1 MPPRPPRLS
10 EERVRGCRIKLENY
24 RLTGVTTQTCCLMTS
39 AYVAKRNG
47 NKSSTCWVFCGN
59 KQRNVEC
66 FNTCQ
71 SKQRY
76 FPNRLTTPGHTD
88 TRKGRAVPKIN
99 STHRAG
105 CNYSVSNLVMKGPGL
120 RLEVSSFK
128 ASRAELKAGH
138 SCKRGAQFSHKTSV
152 YLDTDLLNYGICIV
166 VLSWPSARV
175 PPSGCGPGATHSSI
189 YARPHELT

>member
-1 MPPRPPRLS
+1 M
-10 EERVRGCRIKLENY
+10 EHGCRIKLENY
-24 RLTGVTTQTCCLMTS
+24 CFTGVTTQTCCLMTS
-39 AYVAKRNG
+39 VHVAKRNG

-59 KQRNVEC
+59 KQRNVGC

-88 TRKGRAVPKIN
+88 TRKGGAVPKIN

-120 RLEVSSFK
+120 RLEVLSLW
-128 ASRAELKAGH
+128 ARRAELKAGH
-138 SCKRGAQFSHKTSV
+138 SCKRDALFSHRTSI

-166 VLSWPSARV
+166 VLLWPSARV
-175 PPSGCGPGATHSSI
+175 APSGCGPGATHSSI
-189 YARPHELT
+189 YAPPHELT